1 MPRPYQPTPAP
12 AQRTRVI
19 AALKTPDPTATP
31 RPAPRPTLPSTPPPK
46 PPMTP
51 APKPPTVVASTKGGG
66 DGKTHSVTMIRGARQ
81 FMPLLTLWPTMTD
94 DSGNSTSG
102 TVINKQLYDDI
113 KTAIEDQLNSAG
125 NPTVKPKTITDEV
138 ITARGS
144 KASLTARLDISLNA
158 DGTFIT
164 PTTLATTT
172 NLQALVGT
180 NNLHING
187 NFFGWPSGVSSAP
200 LFHTLAG
207 AGAAVAKAGTGLGDT
222 TRKVGSFSAKVTY
235 GSATAQ
241 LYQTYMSSAMFTA
254 HNHLI
259 NKKMAIGAWVKTS
272 VASQVR
278 LNLYDGNTSS
288 YSSYHTGGNTF
299 EFLTVVKTITGGA
312 TLMRGGIDVEAAG
325 AAYVSGLVCF
335 ISDYV
340 PADWQPHYPG
350 IFQNEE
356 FNVHMENGR
365 YFSEVNPA
373 YFLGLS
379 GNTSMLSGPF
389 WASSFAET
397 AMLAANTVYCLRI
410 MLSYRVKVAT
420 IYGVIGATGAAGKL
434 VGYGIYSSDGN
445 TLILDSGPLSTTNA
459 NTVVSKTLTTPTSIG
474 PGAFIYAACCDSVTP
489 IFPGFVQSA
498 AAGAGSNSN
507 LLLNAGADDIIGSA
521 ANASVA
527 GQLPTTLGTITA
539 LATAVVMPS
548 AKFSG

>member
-1 MPRPYQPTPAP
+1 M
-12 AQRTRVI
+12 
-19 AALKTPDPTATP
+19 
-31 RPAPRPTLPSTPPPK
+31 S
-46 PPMTP
+46 
-51 APKPPTVVASTKGGG
+51 
-66 DGKTHSVTMIRGARQ
+66 
-81 FMPLLTLWPTMTD
+81 LLTLYPTMAD

-102 TVINKQLYDDI
+102 TVINKQLFDDI
-113 KTAIEDQLNSAG
+113 KTAIEDHTHSTTNT
-125 NPTVKPKTITDEV
+125 TVKPKAITDEV

-144 KASLTARLDISLNA
+144 KASLTARLDVLLNA

-180 NNLHING
+180 NNLHVNG
-187 NFFGWPSGVSSAP
+187 HMFSWPSGTTSAP
-200 LFHTLAG
+200 GFHTLAG
-207 AGAAVAKAGTGLGDT
+207 AGAAIVRTGTSQADT
-222 TRKVGSFSAKVTY
+222 TRKVGSYASKLTY

-241 LYQTYMSSAMFTA
+241 LYQTYLNSTGSFTA
-254 HNHLI
+254 FNHLI
-259 NKKMAIGAWVKTS
+259 GKNIAIGAWVKTS
-272 VASQVR
+272 VASQSR
-278 LNLYDGNTSS
+278 LNLYDGNTST

-299 EFLTVVKTITGGA
+299 EFLTVVKNITGA
-312 TLMRGGIDVEAAG
+312 ASLLRGGIDVEVAG
-325 AAYVSGLVCF
+325 SAYVSGLVAF
-335 ISDYV
+335 ISDYA
-340 PADWQPHYPG
+340 PADWQPEYHG
-350 IFQNEE
+350 VLGEQE
-356 FNVHMENGR
+356 FNVHMQYGR

-379 GNTSMLSGPF
+379 GNTSMLAGPF
-389 WASSFAET
+389 WASSFAEA

-420 IYGVIGATGAAGKL
+420 IYGVIGAVGAAGKL

-548 AKFSG
+548 SKFSG